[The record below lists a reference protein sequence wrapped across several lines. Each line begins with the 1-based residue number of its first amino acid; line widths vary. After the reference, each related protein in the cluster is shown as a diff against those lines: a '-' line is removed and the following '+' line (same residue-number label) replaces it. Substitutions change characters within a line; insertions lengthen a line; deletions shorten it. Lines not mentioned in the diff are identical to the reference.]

1 LTVAAAVRGKQ
12 GGKRGGVPSGPERP
26 ASARVAALLV
36 ALGLGLC
43 GVAGC
48 GEEPPAEEPL
58 RPVLSVRVG
67 DPEDISGRRF
77 VGQARAAQ
85 EVDAAF
91 EVAGRLIERPVDV
104 GSQVRTGD
112 LLARL
117 DPRDFEADL
126 AAARANEAKS
136 RADFARAVALFEGE
150 VISEAELEAA
160 RRRLEVVE
168 AELRKAEKANEET
181 RLVASFDGEVAA
193 TYVENFQNVRAK
205 EPVIRLIDTS
215 RIEMVIDL
223 PAGVIGSVPYV
234 KWAKVRFDI
243 FPDHEIEA
251 EIREVGSEASA
262 TTRTYPVTLILTP
275 PDGVDIKPGMS
286 GVAWAEVEFPDD
298 IASAG
303 VEVPI
308 SALFSR
314 HDAEPDRSF
323 VWVIDEDSLTVSAR
337 EVESIDAS
345 ARGVRVRGLEE
356 RERIAV
362 AGVHSLREGMKVRL
376 LE

>member
-1 LTVAAAVRGKQ
+1 LTGPAAFRGKRDGIQ
-12 GGKRGGVPSGPERP
+12 IGPEGSG
-26 ASARVAALLV
+26 SARFAMLMV
-36 ALGLGLC
+36 ALCWSLGTL
-43 GVAGC
+43 VGC
-48 GEEPPAEEPL
+48 GEEPAPEPPV

-67 DPEDISGRRF
+67 DPEEVSGRRF

-104 GSQVRTGD
+104 GSQVRKGD

-126 AAARANEAKS
+126 AAARANEAKA
-136 RADFARAVALFEGE
+136 RADFGRASALLKEE
-150 VISEAELEAA
+150 VISQAEHESA
-160 RRRLEVVE
+160 RRRLEVVQ
-168 AELRKAEKANEET
+168 AELRKAEKANEEAS
-181 RLVASFDGEVAA
+181 LVASFDGVVAA

-205 EPVIRLIDTS
+205 QPVVRVIDTT
-215 RIEMVIDL
+215 RIEMMIDL
-223 PAGVIGSVPYV
+223 PADIIGSVPYV
-234 KWAKVRFDI
+234 KWIKVRFDV

-251 EIREVGSEASA
+251 EIQEVGNEASP
-262 TTRTYPVTLILTP
+262 TTRTYPVTLIMTP
-275 PDGVDIKPGMS
+275 PDGVEIKPGMS
-286 GVAWAEVEFPDD
+286 GVAWAEVAYPED
-298 IASAG
+298 IESVG
-303 VEVPI
+303 IEVPT

-314 HDAEPDRSF
+314 PDAEPDQSF

-337 EVESIDAS
+337 EVETLSAG
-345 ARGVRVRGLEE
+345 ARGIRIRGLEE

-376 LE
+376 LD

>member
-1 LTVAAAVRGKQ
+1 LTAVAAVRGKE
-12 GGKRGGVPSGPERP
+12 GKTTIGPERP
-26 ASARVAALLV
+26 ASARFAALLV
-36 ALGLGLC
+36 ALGFGLC

-48 GEEPPAEEPL
+48 GEEPPAEEPV

-67 DPEDISGRRF
+67 DPEDLSGRRF
-77 VGQARAAQ
+77 VGQAGATQ

-91 EVAGRLIERPVDV
+91 EVSGRLIERPVDV
-104 GSQVRTGD
+104 GSQVRKGD

-126 AAARANEAKS
+126 AAARANEAKA

-150 VISEAELEAA
+150 VISEAELESA

-193 TYVENFQNVRAK
+193 AYVENFQNVRAK
-205 EPVIRLIDTS
+205 EPVVRLIDTTQ
-215 RIEMVIDL
+215 IEMVIDL
-223 PAGVIGSVPYV
+223 PAGAIGSVPYV
-234 KWAKVRFDI
+234 KWVKVRFDI

-251 EIREVGSEASA
+251 QIKEIGSEASP
-262 TTRTYPVTLILTP
+262 TTRTYPVTLIMTP
-275 PDGVDIKPGMS
+275 PDGVAIKPGMS
-286 GVAWAEVEFPDD
+286 GVAWAEVEYPDD

-303 VEVPI
+303 IEVPI
-308 SALFSR
+308 AALFSR
-314 HDAEPDRSF
+314 PDAGPDQSF

-337 EVESIDAS
+337 QVERIGAS
-345 ARGVRVRGLEE
+345 ARGVQVRGLEE
-356 RERIAV
+356 RDRIAV
-362 AGVHSLREGMKVRL
+362 AGVHSLREGMQVRL

>member
-1 LTVAAAVRGKQ
+1 MLLL
-12 GGKRGGVPSGPERP
+12 
-26 ASARVAALLV
+26 ALCWS
-36 ALGLGLC
+36 LGTL
-43 GVAGC
+43 AGC
-48 GEEPPAEEPL
+48 GEEPVPEPPV

-67 DPEDISGRRF
+67 DPEELGGRRF

-91 EVAGRLIERPVDV
+91 EVPGRLVERPVDV
-104 GSQVRTGD
+104 GSQVQKGD

-126 AAARANEAKS
+126 AAARANEAKA
-136 RADFARAVALFEGE
+136 RADFVRAVALFKEG
-150 VISEAELEAA
+150 VIAEAQYEAA
-160 RRRLEVVE
+160 GRRLEVTE

-181 RLVASFDGEVAA
+181 RLVASFDGVVAA

-205 EPVIRLIDTS
+205 EPVVRVIDTT
-215 RIEMVIDL
+215 RIEMLIDL
-223 PAGVIGSVPYV
+223 PADIIGSVPYV
-234 KWAKVRFDI
+234 KWIKVRFDV

-251 EIREVGSEASA
+251 EIREVGNEASP
-262 TTRTYPVTLILTP
+262 TTRTYPVTLIMTP
-275 PDGVDIKPGMS
+275 PDGVGIKPGMS
-286 GVAWAEVEFPDD
+286 GVAWGEVAYPED
-298 IASAG
+298 IGSAG
-303 VEVPI
+303 IEVPI

-314 HDAEPDRSF
+314 PDADPDRSF

-337 EVESIDAS
+337 AVESVSAG
-345 ARGVRVRGLEE
+345 ARGIRVRGLEE

>member
-1 LTVAAAVRGKQ
+1 MLF
-12 GGKRGGVPSGPERP
+12 
-26 ASARVAALLV
+26 V
-36 ALGLGLC
+36 ALCWSLC
-43 GVAGC
+43 AFAGC
-48 GEEPPAEEPL
+48 GEEPAPEPPV

-67 DPEDISGRRF
+67 DPEEVGGRRF

-104 GSQVRTGD
+104 GSQVRKGD

-126 AAARANEAKS
+126 AAARANEAKA
-136 RADFARAVALFEGE
+136 RADFARAVALLKEE
-150 VISEAELEAA
+150 VISQSEYESA

-168 AELRKAEKANEET
+168 AELRKAEKANEEA
-181 RLVASFDGEVAA
+181 RLVASFDGVVAA
-193 TYVENFQNVRAK
+193 AYVENFQNVRAK
-205 EPVIRLIDTS
+205 EPVVRVIDTS
-215 RIEMVIDL
+215 RIEMMIDL
-223 PAGVIGSVPYV
+223 PADIIGSVPYV
-234 KWAKVRFDI
+234 KWVKVRFDT

-251 EIREVGSEASA
+251 QIAEVGNEASP
-262 TTRTYPVTLILTP
+262 TTRTYPVTLIMTP
-275 PDGVDIKPGMS
+275 PDGVEIKPGMS
-286 GVAWAEVEFPDD
+286 GVAWAEVVYPDD
-298 IASAG
+298 LASVG
-303 VEVPI
+303 IEVPV

-314 HDAEPDRSF
+314 PDAEPDQSF

-337 EVESIDAS
+337 EVETAGAS
-345 ARGVRVRGLEE
+345 TRGIRVRGLEE

-362 AGVHSLREGMKVRL
+362 AGVRSLREGMKVRL